1 METPEKAK
9 IISELNNGTQ
19 QDKDLVKKI
28 LEAFK
33 RVDEY
38 IPVEPDDK

>member
-9 IISELNNGTQ
+9 IISELNKGTQ
-19 QDKDLVKKI
+19 QDKELVKKI
-28 LEAFK
+28 LEAFI
-33 RVDEY
+33 RVDEN

>member
-1 METPEKAK
+1 MRYAMHVEWFGAK
-9 IISELNNGTQ
+9 EF
-19 QDKDLVKKI
+19 DEELVKKI